1 MLLLFV
7 QIALIFSFMFNVNPV
22 RMLLGFVYVTVIPGI
37 VITKL
42 IIPKSEKIEQII
54 FSVGISLAFFMGVGL
69 FINIFGSEIGIE
81 KPLDQIPL
89 LITTSVLIDALAF
102 YAFRAS
108 GNRTDYHVS
117 VAEPKKRK
125 TNLLVPFL
133 CLLPLLSIIGAL
145 MANVPP
151 HSNNFL
157 LLLMFLVVS
166 ILVVSIATYKQL
178 PSETYLVILFAISLA
193 LLFHLAFYSNYIV
206 GGDIFSEYYAFN
218 STLQDSYW
226 DIQGLGRLNA
236 MLSVTILPTVY
247 STVTG
252 INGTWI
258 FKIIYPSIFALV
270 PLGLYQLFK
279 KQVTEKI
286 AFLAVF
292 FFMSNYVFFWEVAEL
307 PRQMIA
313 ELFYIS
319 LFLTVV
325 NKNLQK
331 KSKMALFIIFS
342 FGLIVSHYAIAYVFL
357 GFTFAFWLFNIVRK
371 KQSII
376 SLNMIVSFA
385 TILFAWY
392 IYTSSGSTFSDLL
405 MVLQRISQNFLSDFF
420 TPQSRSTAVLAGLG
434 VAPTIS
440 RTFLQSVGQYIF
452 ILSELLV
459 VLGVI
464 LSLVKYRGQLFRN
477 CYNLFAIF
485 NLGLLVM
492 CIAIPNL
499 AGTFNMERFYHVS
512 LFFLAPFCI
521 IGGIY
526 SLSFISRNRVNVKF
540 LSLIVVLLVLIPVFL
555 FQSGFIYEV
564 AKEKSYSLP
573 LSSYRI
579 DHVTLAY
586 YGVLDAS
593 EISSAEWLLQN
604 RNPIT
609 IVYSDGV
616 SGYPL
621 NYVTVQNTQS
631 LISGSY
637 LPSGSIIYLSPYIIE
652 SIAVFLAN
660 SDGNITQIEG
670 ALPSLI
676 PANTIYSSGSC
687 EIRITS

>member
-22 RMLLGFVYVTVIPGI
+22 RMLLGFVYITVIPGI
-37 VITKL
+37 VIIKL

-69 FINIFGSEIGIE
+69 FINLFGPEIGIG
-81 KPLDQIPL
+81 KPLDPIPL
-89 LITTSVLIDALAF
+89 LIISSVLIDALAF

-108 GNRTDYHVS
+108 GNRIDYPVS

-125 TNLLVPFL
+125 LDLLVPFL

-157 LLLMFLVVS
+157 LLVMFLVVS

-178 PSETYLVILFAISLA
+178 PSETYLIILFAISLA
-193 LLFHLAFYSNYIV
+193 LLFHLAFYSSYLV
-206 GGDIFSEYYAFN
+206 GGDIFSEFYAFN
-218 STLQDSYW
+218 STLQHSYW
-226 DIQGLGRLNA
+226 DVQGLGRLNA

-247 STVTG
+247 SAVAG

-420 TPQSRSTAVLAGLG
+420 TPQSRGTAVLVGLG
-434 VAPTIS
+434 AAPAIS

-452 ILSELLV
+452 VLSELLTL
-459 VLGVI
+459 LGVI
-464 LSLVKYRGQLFRN
+464 LSLVKYRGQFFRN
-477 CYNLFAIF
+477 CFNLFAIF

-492 CIAIPNL
+492 CIVIPNL

-521 IGGIY
+521 LGGIY

-540 LSLIVVLLVLIPVFL
+540 LSLIVVLFVLIPVFL

-586 YGVLDAS
+586 YGVLETS

-604 RNPIT
+604 RNPTTSI
-609 IVYSDGV
+609 YSDGV

-631 LISGSY
+631 LIFGSS

-652 SIAVFLAN
+652 SIALFLAS
-660 SDGNITQIEG
+660 SDGNITQIES